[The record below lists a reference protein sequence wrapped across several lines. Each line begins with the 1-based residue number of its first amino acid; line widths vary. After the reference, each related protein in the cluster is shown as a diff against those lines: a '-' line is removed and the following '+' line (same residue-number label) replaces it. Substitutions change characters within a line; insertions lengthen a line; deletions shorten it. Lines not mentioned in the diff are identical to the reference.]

1 MKYNYRITAYRPE
14 EEDDIDFDKND
25 IVRYFNKRE
34 SLLKF
39 IVIMTLS
46 GRKHFVEY
54 KDEESTEKVDV
65 YDLYP

>member
-14 EEDDIDFDKND
+14 EEDHIDFDKND

-54 KDEESTEKVDV
+54 KDEESTQKVDI